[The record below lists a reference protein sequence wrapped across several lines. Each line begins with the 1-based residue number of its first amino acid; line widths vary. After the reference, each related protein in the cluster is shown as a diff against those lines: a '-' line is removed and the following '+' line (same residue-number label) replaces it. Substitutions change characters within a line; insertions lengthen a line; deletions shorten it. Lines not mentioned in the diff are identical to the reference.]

1 MHYIHIVRTSGA
13 GGKGEFR
20 WTMGAIVIVKKSGSE
35 YTKDYR
41 NKWWLGNHGIAF
53 FKDKV
58 LQDI

>member
-1 MHYIHIVRTSGA
+1 
-13 GGKGEFR
+13 
-20 WTMGAIVIVKKSGSE
+20 MGAIVIVKKSGSE